1 VVVPVDSLVLRATN
15 VEGDTINETV
25 GDVKYINMD
34 LVTDSIAKVIVTVWP
49 DSATKSVYEPLQWS
63 ELDPYLIKESRII
76 NDTTLEVTALRSGVD
91 TLYVTTADGAV
102 SSEYYF
108 IHIAPRA
115 VDSIKISIDGTIVE
129 DTVFLNVRDSYELT
143 TTVYPWNATNDT
155 LEWEIDDTE
164 IIKVDSTDNG
174 VFLTGLKQGE
184 AILFA
189 KAKDGAQAK
198 DSFIV
203 KVSNVLAEEIILNKD
218 TVYIYEDNI
227 DSVIAT
233 VLPHNTTDKTVT
245 WTLNRTG
252 VIALEEKK
260 DTVCTFHSWKADT
273 AVIRAEI
280 NGSKDSLVVI
290 VEEQFVF
297 VESDT
302 TSANSGKIA
311 FYLRL
316 PDDVTLAGSFELQ
329 LPKDFGLTLK
339 EGGGYRTELEEPYKE
354 SSDLEIVALNDST
367 YTFNVVLKASPTS
380 GELRSTGTKK
390 KVMDIAYTIYDDGLQ
405 SSNTVYDVKFVTVD
419 FSLSNGTVI
428 KEDHSAKIK
437 AYKDETDNETIGSR
451 DLNVYIMDHRL
462 YVNSAKAETVSVYS
476 LNGSL
481 LFSKDK
487 ADGQAIFS
495 IGTQEKVLIVR
506 GGSGWAQKV
515 ANP

>member
-1 VVVPVDSLVLRATN
+1 M
-15 VEGDTINETV
+15 EGDTINETV
-25 GDVKYINMD
+25 GDVKNINMD
-34 LVTDSIAKVIVTVWP
+34 LVTDSIAKVVVTVWP
-49 DSATKSVYEPLQWS
+49 DTATKSVYEPLQWS
-63 ELDPYLIKESRII
+63 ELDPYLTKERRIT
-76 NDTTLEVTALRSGVD
+76 NDTLEVTALRSGVD

-108 IHIAPRA
+108 IHIAPRS
-115 VDSIKISIDGTIVE
+115 VDSIKISIDETIVDE
-129 DTVFLNVRDSYELT
+129 DTIFLNVRDSYELT
-143 TTVYPWNATNDT
+143 ATVYPWNATNDT
-155 LEWEIDDTE
+155 LEWEIDNTE

-184 AILFA
+184 AILLA
-189 KAKDGAQAK
+189 KAKDDIQIK

-203 KVSNVLAEEIILNKD
+203 KVRNVFAEGIILNKD
-218 TVYIYEDNI
+218 TMYIYEDNI

-252 VIALEEKK
+252 VISIEKEK
-260 DTVCTFHSWKADT
+260 TTDTVCTFHSWKADMV
-273 AVIRAEI
+273 VIRAEI
-280 NGSKDSLVVI
+280 NGWKDSLVVI

-297 VESDT
+297 FESDT
-302 TSANSGKIA
+302 TSANNGKIGLS
-311 FYLRL
+311 LRL
-316 PDDVTLAGSFELQ
+316 PDDVTLTGSFELQ
-329 LPKDFGLTLK
+329 LPKGFGLTFK
-339 EGGGYRTELEEPYKE
+339 EGGGYRTELEAPYKE

-367 YTFNVVLKASPTS
+367 YTFNVVLKASPAN
-380 GELRSTGTKK
+380 GELRSSGTNK
-390 KVMDIAYTIYDDGLQ
+390 KVMDIAYTIYDDCLQ
-405 SSNTVYDVKFVTVD
+405 SSNTVYDVKFVNVD
-419 FSLSNGTVI
+419 FRLSNETVI
-428 KEDHSAKIK
+428 KENHSAKIK

-487 ADGQAIFS
+487 ADGQAVFN
-495 IGTQEKVLIVR
+495 IGTQEKVLIVK